1 MQSYGLGY
9 HEYFQLAED
18 LGAKPIPVVHAGL
31 LCQVR
36 SGDLP
41 AMLPSTE
48 EFKQLIQ
55 DILDLIEYANGDS
68 STEWGAECAENGH
81 KEPFNLEFIAIG
93 NENWGEQY
101 FNNFKAIKA
110 AIEKVYPEM
119 TIITT
124 SGTLSEGAG
133 FDYAW
138 DTIHK
143 RYPDTYVDEH
153 YYNSPEWFLEN
164 TDRYDSYRRD
174 SAKVFVGE
182 FAAHEKGETNNT
194 SELLIYSFSR
204 GSLFNWHRT

>member
-204 GSLFNWHRT
+204 SSLFNWHRT

>member
-1 MQSYGLGY
+1 MPELSIIVPIYNVEKYLSNCIESILNQTFRDFELILLTDFPTDRS
-9 HEYFQLAED
+9 
-18 LGAKPIPVVHAGL
+18 AKI
-31 LCQVR
+31 C
-36 SGDLP
+36 
-41 AMLPSTE
+41 E
-48 EFKQLIQ
+48 
-55 DILDLIEYANGDS
+55 EYANGDS

-119 TIITT
+119 TIITA
-124 SGTLSEGAG
+124 SGTLSEGAV
-133 FDYAW
+133 FVYAW